1 MRYILLTGLAFLMQV
16 SCYAQAS
23 SQKYSF
29 ERQEPNH
36 IYIDENTF
44 YSVEHPYGYD
54 FNTSRY
60 VNGAFYF
67 STKAS
72 EGNYLITIQV
82 KAPDHV
88 AGSFTLKAESRR
100 LMLLNMP
107 LEAGKNTT
115 KTFLV
120 NIKDKRI
127 ASGGEVKLKQR
138 EVSKLDWDDKL
149 TIEFDGNHC
158 SLQTLTVTKM
168 EEPIPT
174 LYLAGNST
182 VVNQDNEPWASWG
195 QMITAFF
202 KPEVVVAN
210 HAESG
215 LSLGSFL
222 SSKRLDKILSTMNPN
237 DYLFIEFGHN
247 DQKEKGQTAGAYGS
261 YSERLRFF
269 INAVREK
276 GGIPVIVTS
285 TNRRSFDHA
294 GKIANSLG
302 DFPEAARKVADK
314 LNVPLIDLNKM
325 TKVLYEAL
333 GPDES
338 KKAFV
343 HYPANT
349 YPGQEEVLEDNTH
362 FNTYGAYQIAR
373 CVLLGIREE
382 IPALVTYVKDDI
394 LIYNPIRPDAVA
406 DWHWPES
413 PHADST
419 KPDGN

>member
-1 MRYILLTGLAFLMQV
+1 MRYLLLTGLAFLMQV
-16 SCYAQAS
+16 SCYAQAL

-29 ERQEPNH
+29 ERQEPNY
-36 IYIDENTF
+36 IYIDQNTF
-44 YSVEHPYGYD
+44 YSAQHPYGYD
-54 FNTSRY
+54 FNTSPT

-67 STKAS
+67 STKVT
-72 EGNYLITIQV
+72 EGNYQIAIQV
-82 KAPDHV
+82 KAADQV
-88 AGSFTLKAESRR
+88 KGSFTLKAESRR
-100 LMLLNMP
+100 LMLLDMP
-107 LEAGKNTT
+107 LKAGENTT
-115 KTFLV
+115 KTFMV
-120 NIKDKRI
+120 NVKDKRI
-127 ASGGEVKLKQR
+127 ASGGEVKLKPR
-138 EVSKLDWDDKL
+138 EVGKLDWDDKL

-158 SLQTLTVTKM
+158 RLQALTVTKM

-202 KPEVVVAN
+202 KPDVVVAN

-222 SSKRLDKILSTMNPN
+222 SSKRLDKMLSTMNPN

-247 DQKEKGQTAGAYGS
+247 DQKEKGPTAGAYGT

-269 INAVREK
+269 VNAVRKK

-349 YPGQEEVLEDNTH
+349 YPGQDEELEDNTH
-362 FNTYGAYQIAR
+362 FNTYGAYQIAQ
-373 CVLLGIREE
+373 CMLLGIREE
-382 IPALVTYVKDDI
+382 LLAVVPYIKDDV
-394 LIYNPIRPDAVA
+394 LIYNPTKPDAVT

-413 PHADST
+413 PRADIT

>member
-1 MRYILLTGLAFLMQV
+1 MRYILLTGLAFLMQA
-16 SCYAQAS
+16 SCYAQEL

-29 ERQEPNH
+29 ERQEPSY
-36 IYIDENTF
+36 IYIDQNTF
-44 YSVEHPYGYD
+44 YSAQHPYGYD
-54 FNTSRY
+54 FNTSPN

-67 STKAS
+67 STNAA
-72 EGNYLITIQV
+72 EGNYQITVQV
-82 KAPDHV
+82 KATSQV

-100 LMLLNMP
+100 LIFLNMP
-107 LEAGKNTT
+107 LKAGENTT

-127 ASGGEVKLKQR
+127 ASGGEVKLKER

-168 EEPIPT
+168 EKPIPT

-202 KPEVVVAN
+202 KPDVVVAN

-222 SSKRLDKILSTMNPN
+222 SSRRLDKILSTIKPN

-247 DQKEKGQTAGAYGS
+247 DQKEKGPTAGAYGS

-269 INAVREK
+269 VNAVREK

-285 TNRRSFDHA
+285 TNRRSFDHT

-302 DFPEAARKVADK
+302 DFPEAARKVANELD
-314 LNVPLIDLNKM
+314 VPLIDLNKM
-325 TKVLYEAL
+325 TKILYEAL

-349 YPGQEEVLEDNTH
+349 YPGQQEALEDNTH
-362 FNTYGAYQIAR
+362 FNTYGAYQIAQ
-373 CVLLGIREE
+373 CMLLGIREAL
-382 IPALVTYVKDDI
+382 PTLVTYVKDDI
-394 LIYNPIRPDAVA
+394 LIYNPTKPDAVA
-406 DWHWPES
+406 NWHWPES
-413 PHADST
+413 PRADIT